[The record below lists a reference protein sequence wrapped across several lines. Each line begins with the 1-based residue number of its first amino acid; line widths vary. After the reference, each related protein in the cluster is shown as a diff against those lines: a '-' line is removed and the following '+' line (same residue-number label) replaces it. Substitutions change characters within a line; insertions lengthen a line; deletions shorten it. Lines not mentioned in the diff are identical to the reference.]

1 MITISESAVI
11 RRPVEEVFD
20 AAADPQTQLEWDPG
34 TLRSV
39 EKLTPGPLGQGSRY
53 RGDFKGSGVVEYEY
67 VEFDRMGLSK
77 EAEQAARGDLPAALI
92 RAIALAGDPEAAKQR
107 LQAYRDA
114 GADLPVVYPVP
125 ALEPVSSMTG
135 TILALAPHPALE
147 A

>member
-1 MITISESAVI
+1 MIRISESAVI

-67 VEFDRMGLSK
+67 VEFDRPRRFAHRADVKIG
-77 EAEQAARGDLPAALI
+77 RI
-92 RAIALAGDPEAAKQR
+92 RH
-107 LQAYRDA
+107 
-114 GADLPVVYPVP
+114 VFTF
-125 ALEPVSSMTG
+125 EPVAEG
-135 TILALAPHPALE
+135 TRLTQEAHLRRNFLGRLMGPLATNIVRKRLRTIGSELDTYLARR
-147 A
+147 

>member
-67 VEFDRMGLSK
+67 VEFDRPRRFAHRADVKIG
-77 EAEQAARGDLPAALI
+77 RI
-92 RAIALAGDPEAAKQR
+92 RHVFTFE
-107 LQAYRDA
+107 
-114 GADLPVVYPVP
+114 PVP
-125 ALEPVSSMTG
+125 EGTRLTQEAHLRRNFLGRLMGPLATRFVRKRFRQIADELDRYLSSR
-135 TILALAPHPALE
+135 
-147 A
+147 